1 MGKKQKTIIFIN
13 FLGFIFLSW
22 ICHFYIDVSM
32 FNISLHN
39 YCELKKILKIRNYRL
54 LGKYKH
60 NMDLNF
66 ICTKE
71 EIPNIGLNNRK
82 NICNNE
88 ESVKTKMKQ
97 SNGSSPGNTRCHKKH
112 MKHKTCTFETKKY
125 SHLERK
131 IFKELD
137 YQDFLKNNR
146 TISDKLYKKIIIKK
160 YRLRFALP
168 LVLFFLFSLGLIL
181 DFSCNCGLRRGLYK
195 LLSFSL
201 SPLIMGNFHTYLK
214 DNVDSFFKYSV
225 PKSSGNGTTYFY
237 ITPFF
242 DFLIYCVLCF
252 IFGITLISGIIYYH
266 NKVKK
271 FDKIKYKKR

>member
-1 MGKKQKTIIFIN
+1 
-13 FLGFIFLSW
+13 
-22 ICHFYIDVSM
+22 M
-32 FNISLHN
+32 FNISLDK
-39 YCELKKILKIRNYRL
+39 YCEIKKILKTRNYRL

-66 ICTKE
+66 IYTKE
-71 EIPNIGLNNRK
+71 EIQNIGLNNRK

-97 SNGSSPGNTRCHKKH
+97 ANGSSPGNTRGHNKH
-112 MKHKTCTFETKKY
+112 MKNNSCTFETKKY
-125 SHLERK
+125 SHLEKK

-160 YRLRFALP
+160 YRLRLALP
-168 LVLFFLFSLGLIL
+168 LVLLLLFSLGLIL
-181 DFSCNCGLRRGLYK
+181 DFTSNCGLTRGLYK

-201 SPLIMGNFHTYLK
+201 GKDLMKNFHDYLK
-214 DNVDSFFKYSV
+214 TAVGSFFKYSV
-225 PKSSGNGTTYFY
+225 PKNGGSTTDFY

-242 DFLIYCVLCF
+242 HFLIYCVLFF
-252 IFGITLISGIIYYH
+252 IFGITLILGIIYYH
-266 NKVKK
+266 KKVKK
-271 FDKIKYKKR
+271 FEKIKFSKR

>member
-13 FLGFIFLSW
+13 FFEFILLSW

-32 FNISLHN
+32 FNISLDN
-39 YCELKKILKIRNYRL
+39 YCELKKILKTRNYRL

-71 EIPNIGLNNRK
+71 EIPNIELNIRND
-82 NICNNE
+82 ICNNE
-88 ESVKTKMKQ
+88 ESVKTQMKQ
-97 SNGSSPGNTRCHKKH
+97 SNGSSPGNTRGHKKH
-112 MKHKTCTFETKKY
+112 MKNKTCTFETKKY
-125 SHLERK
+125 SHMEKK

-137 YQDFLKNNR
+137 YQDFLKSNR

-168 LVLFFLFSLGLIL
+168 LVLFLLFSLGLIL
-181 DFSCNCGLRRGLYK
+181 DFTCNCGLRRGLYK
-195 LLSFSL
+195 LLIFSL
-201 SPLIMGNFHTYLK
+201 GKSKMGNFQTYLEE
-214 DNVDSFFKYSV
+214 NVGSFFKYTND
-225 PKSSGNGTTYFY
+225 KSKDLY

-242 DFLIYCVLCF
+242 DFLIYCVLFF

-266 NKVKK
+266 KKVKK
-271 FDKIKYKKR
+271 FEKIKFKKR